1 MDYGITL
8 WGTTYK
14 SLYNKIVIMQK
25 KAIMI
30 IAGAKYNEHTEPLFK
45 ELKVLK
51 LDDLLELKLAKD
63 MYSYT
68 KGSIP
73 TPLMDMFIT
82 NTDIHLHNT
91 RNVNN
96 PQIQSRITKI
106 AQKSLRH
113 MGPIIWYKI
122 PNDIRESKIR

>member
-1 MDYGITL
+1 
-8 WGTTYK
+8 
-14 SLYNKIVIMQK
+14 
-25 KAIMI
+25 
-30 IAGAKYNEHTEPLFK
+30 
-45 ELKVLK
+45 
-51 LDDLLELKLAKD
+51 

-68 KGSIP
+68 KGSLP

-96 PQIQSRITKI
+96 PHIQSRRTKI

-122 PNDIRESKIR
+122 PNDIR

>member
-1 MDYGITL
+1 MRCAC
-8 WGTTYK
+8 
-14 SLYNKIVIMQK
+14 SSHNKIVIMQK
-25 KAIMI
+25 KAIRI
-30 IAGAKYNEHTEPLFK
+30 IAWAKYNDHTEPLFK

-51 LDDLLELKLAKD
+51 LDDLNFKLAKY

-68 KGSIP
+68 KGSLP
-73 TPLMDMFIT
+73 TLMDMFIT

-96 PQIQSRITKI
+96 PHIQSRTTKI

-122 PNDIRESKIR
+122 PNDILKRI